1 MTSFYYSLKT
11 LKTYKFTML
20 YSNKSHIKHTKCSK
34 YHNNRNNEAKVYLA
48 REKAPEWPTQH
59 IYLKVYHY
67 VISKATLWGGV

>member
-48 REKAPEWPTQH
+48 REKAPE
-59 IYLKVYHY
+59 
-67 VISKATLWGGV
+67 